1 MTLFAALNTAI
12 SGLSA
17 QSAAFSNISD
27 NVANSQ
33 TVGFKS
39 TDTAFIDYLT
49 GSTAQSNSPGAV
61 VATPA
66 YQNNVQG
73 TLAQTNN
80 PLNLAITGQGFFD
93 VSKPSGMV
101 NGAIAFSPQSFFTRA
116 GDFTMD
122 KNGYLVNSGGGY
134 LNGWAVNSATGVVNR
149 TTLSPIQVTQT
160 QYNPV
165 ATANVTLQANLPATP
180 AAGTPV
186 SAQIDVYDA
195 LGTSHTVTLDWTQSA
210 PGVWNVAVNVPDDIA
225 AASRGGA
232 TVSFGAVSGNPV
244 AEGTVGGVSGGT
256 GSVISGSYAAGSSA
270 TLTFATDF
278 GAGTQ
283 NITLDLGTYGLSNG
297 VTQYAGTAFSLQ
309 GINQDGVPPGSFSS
323 LTTTQTGDVV
333 VNYNNGQART
343 IARVPV
349 TTFNNPDALQR
360 QDAQTF
366 TTTVD
371 SGTPSAHDAGSNG
384 AGGLVV
390 SSVEDS
396 NVDIATQFSK
406 LIVAQRAYSANSKIV
421 TTADELLQQT
431 LDMKR

>member
-49 GSTAQSNSPGAV
+49 GSTAEQNSPGAV
-61 VATPA
+61 VATPS
-66 YQNNVQG
+66 YQNSVQG

-80 PLNLAITGQGFFD
+80 PLNLAITGQGFFT
-93 VSKPSGMV
+93 VSKADGV
-101 NGAIAFSPQSFFTRA
+101 ANGVISFSPQPYYTRA
-116 GDFTMD
+116 GDFSLD
-122 KNGYLVNSGGGY
+122 KNGYLVNSGGDY
-134 LNGWAVNSATGVVNR
+134 LNGWNINSTTGAINR
-149 TTLSPIQVTQT
+149 TTLSPIQLTQT

-165 ATANVTLQANLPATP
+165 ATSNVTLQANLPATP
-180 AAGTPV
+180 AANTPV
-186 SAQIDVYDA
+186 AAQIDVYDA
-195 LGTSHTVTLDWTQSA
+195 LGTSHTITLDWTQTSA
-210 PGVWNVAVNVPDDIA
+210 GVWNVAINAPDDINSA
-225 AASRGGA
+225 ARGGA
-232 TVSFGAVSGNPV
+232 TVSFGAVSGNAVP
-244 AEGTVGGVSGGT
+244 EGTVGSVSGGT
-256 GSVISGSYAAGSSA
+256 GSVTAGTYTAGTPA
-270 TLTFATDF
+270 TLSFTADF
-278 GAGTQ
+278 GTGSQ
-283 NITLDLGTYGLSNG
+283 PITLNLGEYGTSAGL
-297 VTQYAGTAFSLQ
+297 TQYAGTAFSLQ
-309 GINQDGVPPGSFSS
+309 GITQDGVPPGSFSS
-323 LTTTQTGDVV
+323 VTTSNTGDVQ
-333 VNYNNGQART
+333 VNYNNGQARL

-349 TTFNNPDALQR
+349 TTFNNPNALQR
-360 QDAQTF
+360 QDAQAF

-371 SGTPSAHDAGSNG
+371 SGTPAAHDAGSNG

-396 NVDIATQFSK
+396 NVDIASQFSK